1 MAGTEIPQKPENK
14 QDNLEQEWKKFEP
27 YYNTFMTIDSQ
38 EDKEFLEGIGNII
51 LKAEQSKSFLPPS
64 YLFLKDLTP
73 EKVGLFI
80 AEMFIDRILPP
91 EYLLDE
97 KKISKFELNKERRK
111 PRVFETTKNDGN

>member
-1 MAGTEIPQKPENK
+1 MARTEIPQKPENK

-38 EDKEFLEGIGNII
+38 EDKEFLERIGNII
-51 LKAEQSKSFLPPS
+51 LKAENFNLPPS
-64 YLFLKDLTP
+64 YHFLKELTP

-91 EYLLDE
+91 KYLLDE
-97 KKISKFELNKERRK
+97 KEIARFELNKERRQ
-111 PRVFETTKNDGN
+111 PNFFEKT